1 MKFVSIARSRAG
13 FHKLLSWHTFCGF
26 ELPCEDSRCSRL
38 LAAKLTP
45 YRSEQRQL
53 VLREYQVLRRLSHQ
67 HLVQL
72 HAAILTPSCLV
83 LIEELCSGRELLYN
97 LADSTRTSLS
107 GSFLLQRPQLI
118 LLDAVDPSWWYAYI
132 TLDSVAL

>member
-1 MKFVSIARSRAG
+1 MVQKPKFLWWKS
-13 FHKLLSWHTFCGF
+13 
-26 ELPCEDSRCSRL
+26 DSRCSRL

-97 LADSTRTSLS
+97 LNFLHPNIPFRQLPLTASTVNPVGCG
-107 GSFLLQRPQLI
+107 GSFLVVCLHYPGFRG
-118 LLDAVDPSWWYAYI
+118 S
-132 TLDSVAL
+132 